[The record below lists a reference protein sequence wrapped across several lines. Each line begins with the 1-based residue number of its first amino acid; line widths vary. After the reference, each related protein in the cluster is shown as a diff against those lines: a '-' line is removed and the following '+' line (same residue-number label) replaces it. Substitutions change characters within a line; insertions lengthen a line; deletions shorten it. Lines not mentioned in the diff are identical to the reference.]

1 MREEETILDEEGT
14 RILEDMLKEAKMPVV
29 LKDKDFECGERE
41 LDIRGLSKKNKD
53 QMMFRML
60 VLQNVYLRQ
69 CMQSLIDII
78 RLQMVSLKKL
88 GVEDVVKATDDL
100 LEELAAKVK
109 K

>member
-1 MREEETILDEEGT
+1 
-14 RILEDMLKEAKMPVV
+14 
-29 LKDKDFECGERE
+29 
-41 LDIRGLSKKNKD
+41 
-53 QMMFRML
+53 MMFRML